1 MQGLF
6 FVRRPVAMTS
16 SSGYK
21 QGMGGKGAEG
31 TAAPASGLRGW
42 VNREPL
48 QAATLAGTLVYG
60 SFRLD
65 YFVFYGSFGVTP
77 EEVGHGYVSTL
88 ARALVGGLFVFVCIF
103 AVMFVIA
110 AFLGGLWAVTVSMF
124 KRRGKRAAIEVS
136 LVAAAG
142 FASAWF
148 FLPHSRPT
156 SESARVVGSIFF
168 AGGLWI
174 VYSLIFKDVVADWN
188 PRQVGSGV
196 RRLMVPV
203 SVATALVVFFVLM
216 PLAASQDAKAVRA
229 GYARRAQFAGFLSL
243 PWGGDIVYVD
253 WADATPP
260 SALEDECVMY
270 LGRSPGVVVLWD
282 PLDDEVHR
290 LPEAK
295 VLLTSPD
302 DEEICEP

>member
-1 MQGLF
+1 
-6 FVRRPVAMTS
+6 
-16 SSGYK
+16 
-21 QGMGGKGAEG
+21 MGDKRTQDTVVPG
-31 TAAPASGLRGW
+31 SGLRGW
-42 VNREPL
+42 ANREPL

-110 AFLGGLWAVTVSMF
+110 AFLGGLWAVTISMF
-124 KRRGKRAAIEVS
+124 KRRGRRAAMAFP
-136 LVAAAG
+136 LVLAAG
-142 FASAWF
+142 FVSAWF
-148 FLPHSRPT
+148 FLPHFQPT
-156 SESARVVGSIFF
+156 SESGRIAGSIFF
-168 AGGLWI
+168 AGTLWI
-174 VYSLIFKDVVADWN
+174 LCSMMFKDVVADWN

-216 PLAASQDAKAVRA
+216 PLAASQDARAVRA
-229 GYARRAQFAGFLSL
+229 GYARHAQFAGFLSL
-243 PWGGDIVYVD
+243 PWGGDIVYVE
-253 WADATPP
+253 WAEASPP
-260 SALEDECVMY
+260 SAVEDECLMY

-282 PLDDEVHR
+282 PIDDEVHR

-302 DEEICEP
+302 DEEICER